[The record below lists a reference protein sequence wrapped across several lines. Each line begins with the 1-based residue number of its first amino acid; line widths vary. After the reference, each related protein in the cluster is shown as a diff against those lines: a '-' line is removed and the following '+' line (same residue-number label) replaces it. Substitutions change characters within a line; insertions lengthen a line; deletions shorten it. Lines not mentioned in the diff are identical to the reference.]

1 MYGGRQKRLSPPRRR
16 RTRRKPTANGWSK
29 ESFEMM
35 MITTI
40 IPKVVRGMMM
50 VTTILGILGKDHILA
65 NYQNCCRH
73 LHPPPQHQQG
83 LHSSNEVRCHSVSY
97 PVTLE
102 TETSEVTEAPR
113 YYCGWWVVLSS
124 REGYQVG
131 QSIDRRALIFPVS
144 SSNQEE
150 NPLPLQA

>member
-1 MYGGRQKRLSPPRRR
+1 
-16 RTRRKPTANGWSK
+16 
-29 ESFEMM
+29 
-35 MITTI
+35 
-40 IPKVVRGMMM
+40 M

-113 YYCGWWVVLSS
+113 YYCGWMDGWSS
-124 REGYQVG
+124 RLEKDIRSANR
-131 QSIDRRALIFPVS
+131 SIGGP
-144 SSNQEE
+144 
-150 NPLPLQA
+150 

>member
-83 LHSSNEVRCHSVSY
+83 LQGSNEVRCQSVSY

-113 YYCGWWVVLSS
+113 YYCGWVVLSS
-124 REGYQVG
+124 REGHQVG

>member
-83 LHSSNEVRCHSVSY
+83 LHSSKEVRCHSVSY

-113 YYCGWWVVLSS
+113 YYCGWVGGPLVS
-124 REGYQVG
+124 RRTSGRP
-131 QSIDRRALIFPVS
+131 IDRSAGPDFSCL
-144 SSNQEE
+144 
-150 NPLPLQA
+150 LL